1 MGHIVETV
9 GVGGIDRLEPLWT
22 AMVEHHR
29 AVSPLPVRSPEE
41 AWRRRRVQYEQWLA
55 GGESFVLVAVRE
67 GGGDDGYAVVRVHD
81 GSPTFALGEPVGD
94 LESLAVAEGARG
106 QGVGSLLIGAARERL
121 RAAGVRHWTVSVLD
135 ANPGATRLYEREG
148 FAAFEHILLGT
159 V

>member
-1 MGHIVETV
+1 MGHIVESV
-9 GVGGIDRLEPLWT
+9 GVEGIDRLEPLWL

-29 AVSPLPVRSPEE
+29 QVSSHPVRPPAET
-41 AWRRRRVQYEQWLA
+41 WRRRRVQYEEWLA

-67 GGGDDGYAVVRVHD
+67 GGGDDGYAVVRVHG
-81 GSPTFALGEPVGD
+81 GSPTFELGEPVGD

-135 ANPGATRLYEREG
+135 ANPGAVRLYEREG
-148 FAAFEHILLGT
+148 FRAFERILIESL
-159 V
+159 